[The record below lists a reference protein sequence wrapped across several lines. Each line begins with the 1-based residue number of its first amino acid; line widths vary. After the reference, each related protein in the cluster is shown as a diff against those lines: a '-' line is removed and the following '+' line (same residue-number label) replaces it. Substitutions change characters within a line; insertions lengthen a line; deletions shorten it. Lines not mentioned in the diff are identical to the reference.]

1 MPTAGPPP
9 VPPADRIFVTGMR
22 FRGFHGVLP
31 EERRDGQEFVVDVV
45 LETDLTLAGRRDDL
59 AETVDYRAIYDL
71 TREIVTGQ
79 PVQLIET
86 LAERIA
92 ARCLAADLRVRQVT
106 VTVHKP
112 EVPLPG
118 PLTETAVQVTRRRGG
133 GTIL

>member
-1 MPTAGPPP
+1 MPFTGPPP

-45 LETDLTLAGRRDDL
+45 LEADLTLAGRYDDL
-59 AETVDYRAIYDL
+59 DRTVDYRAIYSL
-71 TREIVTGQ
+71 TEAIVTGE

-92 ARCLAADLRVRQVT
+92 ARCLAADVKVRQVS

-112 EVPLPG
+112 QVPLPG

-133 GTIL
+133 GTVL